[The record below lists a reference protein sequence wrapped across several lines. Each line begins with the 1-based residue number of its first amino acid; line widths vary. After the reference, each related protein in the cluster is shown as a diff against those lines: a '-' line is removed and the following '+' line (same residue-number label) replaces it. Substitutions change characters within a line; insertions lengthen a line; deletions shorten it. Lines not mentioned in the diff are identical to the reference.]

1 MTRYRTKPQTVEAV
15 QWRGDN
21 EVEVVQTLGSYW
33 GPYVARFGRSDIWY
47 AVDADD
53 RLASWEP
60 GIFDAK
66 FELVEPREENE
77 GSD

>member
-33 GPYVARFGRSDIWY
+33 GPYVARFGRRDVWY
-47 AVDADD
+47 AVDAND
-53 RLASWEP
+53 RVASWEP
-60 GIFDAK
+60 DIFDWQ

>member
-33 GPYVARFGRSDIWY
+33 GPYVARFGRYDIWY

-66 FELVEPREENE
+66 FEPAELLEEHE

>member
-21 EVEVVQTLGSYW
+21 EVDMVQTLGSYW
-33 GPYVARFGRSDIWY
+33 GPYVVRFGRRDVWY
-47 AVDADD
+47 AVDSDD
-53 RLASWEP
+53 RILSWEP
-60 GIFDAK
+60 QLFAEK
-66 FELVEPREENE
+66 FEPVE